1 MLVSPEFFRHFSY
14 NLRAVPGSETG
25 SMSLLGNI
33 GHQEITADASA
44 SGSSGVGKATSG
56 TFTRVFARV
65 QGGRTVTCRLH
76 WLLGGTWWATFLMR
90 LMKRIQ
96 WIWGCNPFFQK
107 GHTHIYVCMYIWLYI
122 YNTDACTHFSILD
135 WFPSPNRSWWLGW
148 YTRSQSSE
156 ISHSWQKIDILKR
169 DKELG

>member
-107 GHTHIYVCMYIWLYI
+107 GHTHIYVCMYVYMIIYI
-122 YNTDACTHFSILD
+122 IQMHAPIFLSSTDSLAPIDRDD
-135 WFPSPNRSWWLGW
+135 WDGIH
-148 YTRSQSSE
+148 E
-156 ISHSWQKIDILKR
+156 ASHR
-169 DKELG
+169 R

>member
-1 MLVSPEFFRHFSY
+1 MLVAPEFFRHFSY

-122 YNTDACTHFSILD
+122 YIIQMHAPIFLSSTDSLAPIDRDD
-135 WFPSPNRSWWLGW
+135 WDGIH
-148 YTRSQSSE
+148 E
-156 ISHSWQKIDILKR
+156 ASHR
-169 DKELG
+169 R